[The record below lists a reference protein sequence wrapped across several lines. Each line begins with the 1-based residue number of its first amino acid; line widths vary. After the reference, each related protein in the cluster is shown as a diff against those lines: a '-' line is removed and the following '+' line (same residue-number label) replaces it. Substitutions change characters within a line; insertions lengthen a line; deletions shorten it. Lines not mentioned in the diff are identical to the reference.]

1 MKRTIRN
8 SLGLCAIMTVTVMAA
23 PAFSDPKLVL
33 RFLPKDILE
42 AAKDHPRPPLKKRLV
57 AHFLLAAV
65 GGYIV
70 WAMKDNADRIKREK
84 LSFWQAF
91 KRLMA
96 FLYVEKAYDIVILDQ
111 LLCMSSGWYQR
122 FYPETKECKGWHD
135 RKWNTKNQLTRLL
148 SYPFICAAQAYLLTK
163 KK

>member
-42 AAKDHPRPPLKKRLV
+42 AAKDHPVSPLKKRLA

-65 GGYIV
+65 GGYTV

-122 FYPETKECKGWHD
+122 FYPD
-135 RKWNTKNQLTRLL
+135 RNWDTKNQLTRLL